1 MTSFSRSLFPPLKE
15 PGVISLLQSWPV
27 FVAEMVQPVEGA
39 DAGIGI
45 AALEDDNQLFCVIDP
60 YIGMAIDDLIAIFW
74 NGVKVHELKVKLED
88 LDKRLFFFLSI
99 PGIVS
104 GLATCHYQL
113 TRAGETVPDDPS
125 AQLTL
130 LVKLEPPGLKDK
142 EPHFPWHSE
151 LKMPG
156 LPQDVIDNGVTKP
169 WLVTGVPM
177 TIAPYPA
184 IAAGDIIRVKWGSVL
199 LLPHKVTPAEADGS
213 KPIVVTATSA
223 DILSGG
229 DSASLN
235 IQYEIHDRVW
245 NFCEKW
251 SKDTSVVVD
260 AGAARLD
267 PAIFKEAVDGQIALI
282 DLNQQPVT
290 LQILIKSNDEFDPG
304 DTLKITVIG
313 TPAPGSPS
321 KTLTAEATVGTPPYI
336 LEKLIPYDFVKLFA
350 RGTLDASY
358 TLHKQDGSD
367 PLSSKRTFAA
377 VIGDLSQLPAPTI
390 NELIGSILPFDILVA
405 TVVISYSTIANGDV
419 INLIWTGTKSD
430 GTTYL
435 HEEEYT
441 VSNDDQKAGSVT
453 IYVPGEHVLALKG
466 GSLKLFYRVSND
478 TPGQSGVSQSEFLL
492 VEVGTVQGTLPAPE
506 VEEAKNGIIDPTL
519 VHTQAHVLV
528 KPVNWVAGDKLTYHW
543 IGYTL
548 FGSTFGSV
556 PITMATVGKP
566 VRFRVDA
573 QFVSANIGYFVTV
586 IYTLWHAA
594 TGKYSYSLPTEVL
607 VGIPL
612 GLLPAP
618 KVVQAPN
625 GILNPMHALPNGVD
639 IECRYASMDET
650 LDTLGLKWRGTPG
663 GGTSEDLELPAEASG
678 TVKFHLPPS
687 FVGANIHRSVDVNYD
702 VKRYGLWTPSEILQ
716 LVIQNFQDPDKDLP
730 RPEVP
735 QAQNG
740 ELHVMELAGDARILV
755 KPWPFIIVGQLVWLY
770 VEGVTSA
777 GPYRIDVL
785 TAHKVDSTQV
795 TQGLN
800 QPLLKTELL
809 KLLHASRITV
819 TCKVI
824 FDNSTDEAAA
834 IVFPTLPLT
843 IRQHYEYVTPVI
855 TRVKNAQNVVIPE
868 AGQTYDKRLTIEGTA
883 TRAEK
888 VDVQIN
894 GVSRGTPPVDANS
907 AWTITVDLLEGLQRV
922 VAIALYD
929 ATDKD
934 SDPRTFTIKMAKN
947 PSITRVADSIG
958 SVGHN
963 GVTYDNSVTV
973 TVNADPNQS
982 VQLYNGAA
990 PIGAPITLDGNG
1002 NGTTSLSNL
1011 VQTTYS
1017 IKARANYGSQLE
1029 SPVHVFRVAAHLPV
1043 NLTSVRHSGGE
1054 LGHGGTTKDTAVYV
1068 SGTVTP
1074 FYSVQLFLNNAHMQ
1088 TLPSNAYGQWSSN
1101 PLAIPLGPNTAY
1113 ARAVATG
1120 QQSGARSFT
1129 RVVPLAPLIFNT
1141 NPVTLSGKTYILPA
1155 YPNVLPAFNP
1165 SNSVHHPATGGQ
1177 PGYRYASSNP
1187 GVAQVDGTGLVTA
1200 RGRGTATITAFD
1212 AANQSKSYTVT
1223 VTGVIHCIGL
1233 GSGVWAT
1240 ANSHAAANGARLPS
1254 LAELQEIFVAFGG
1267 RWPMGNHHYWSTDA
1281 SNFWW
1286 PWAKARTCQNLV
1298 TGARWA
1304 IKIPF
1309 DYSLIVALR

>member
-1 MTSFSRSLFPPLKE
+1 MTSFSRSLFPPLKA
-15 PGVISLLQSWPV
+15 PGLISFLQSWPV

-45 AALEDDNQLFCVIDP
+45 AALEDDNKLFCVIDP

-74 NGVKVHELKVKLED
+74 NGAKVHELKVKLED
-88 LDKRLFFFLSI
+88 LDKRLFFFLSV

-113 TRAGETVPDDPS
+113 TRVGETGPDDPS
-125 AQLTL
+125 AKLTL
-130 LVKLEPPGLKDK
+130 LVKLYRPARNDQ
-142 EPHFPWHSE
+142 EPHLPWHSRLE
-151 LKMPG
+151 MVQ
-156 LPQDVIDNGVTKP
+156 LPKDVIDNGVSKE
-169 WLVTGVPM
+169 WAAKGVPM
-177 TIAPYPA
+177 TIKRYLD
-184 IAAGDIIRVKWGSVL
+184 IAVRDVIQVKWGSVL
-199 LLPHKVTPAEADGS
+199 LKPHVVSQAEVDGTAD
-213 KPIVVTATSA
+213 IVITAEPA
-223 DILSGG
+223 DILTGG
-229 DSASLN
+229 DSPALK
-235 IQYEIHDRVW
+235 IQYEAYDEVW
-245 NFCEKW
+245 NYCEKW
-251 SKDTSVVVD
+251 SKDTSVLVD

-267 PAIFKEAVDGQIALI
+267 PPIFKEAVNGEIILK
-282 DLNQQPVT
+282 DLEQQPVT
-290 LQILIKSNDEFDPG
+290 LQTLIKSNDVFARG
-304 DTLKITVIG
+304 DTIRITVIG
-313 TPAPGSPS
+313 TPIPGSPS
-321 KTLTAEATVGTPPYI
+321 KTFTAEATVGTPPYI
-336 LEKLIPYDFVKLFA
+336 LEEPIPYDFVKLFT

-390 NELIGSILPFDILVA
+390 NEQIGNILPFDVMVA
-405 TVVISYSTIANGDV
+405 TVVITYVTIANGDV
-419 INLIWTGTKSD
+419 ITLIWMGTKSD

-441 VSNDDQKAGSVT
+441 VSDDDQKKGSVT
-453 IYVPGEHVLALKG
+453 IYVMGEHVLALKG

-506 VEEAKNGIIDPTL
+506 VEEAKNGVIDPTL

-528 KPVNWVAGDKLTYHW
+528 KPVNWVAGDRLTYHW

-548 FGSTFGSV
+548 FGSTQGSV
-556 PITMATVGKP
+556 PITTTTVGKP

-607 VGIPL
+607 VGIPV
-612 GLLPAP
+612 GLLPEP
-618 KVVQAPN
+618 TVVQAP
-625 GILNPMHALPNGVD
+625 GGKLNPMHALPNGVD
-639 IECRYASMDET
+639 IKCSYASMDET

-663 GGTSEDLELPAEASG
+663 AGTSEDLELPAESSG
-678 TVKFHLPPS
+678 TVTFHLSPK
-687 FVGANIHRSVDVNYD
+687 FVGANIHRSVDVSYD

-735 QAQNG
+735 QAKNS
-740 ELHVMELAGDARILV
+740 ELLVMELAGDASILV

-785 TAHKVDSTQV
+785 TAHKVDNTQV

-809 KLLHASRITV
+809 KLLHASPITV

-824 FDNSTDEAAA
+824 FDNSTDEDAA

-855 TRVKNAQNVVIPE
+855 TSVKNAQNVVIPE
-868 AGQTYDKRLTIEGTA
+868 AGQTYDKRLTIWGTA

-888 VDVQIN
+888 VDIQIN
-894 GVSRGTPPVDANS
+894 GVSKGTPLVDVNS
-907 AWTITVDLLEGLQRV
+907 TWTITVDLVEGLQRV

-958 SVGHN
+958 AVGHN
-963 GVTYDNSVTV
+963 GVTYDNSVAV

-1002 NGTTSLSNL
+1002 NGTTSLSSL

-1017 IKARANYGSQLE
+1017 LKARASYGSQLE
-1029 SPVHVFRVAAHLPV
+1029 SPVHVFTVRAHLPV
-1043 NLTSVRHSGGE
+1043 VLTSVRHSGGE
-1054 LGHGGTTKDTAVYV
+1054 LVHGGTTKDTAVYV

-1074 FYSVQLFLNNAHMQ
+1074 FYRVNLFLNNVHVQ
-1088 TLPSNAYGQWSSN
+1088 TLTANAYGQWSST
-1101 PLAIPLGPNTAY
+1101 PLGIPLGSNTVY

-1141 NPVTLSGKTYILPA
+1141 NPVTLGGKTYIIPGSGILP
-1155 YPNVLPAFNP
+1155 NFN
-1165 SNSVHHPATGGQ
+1165 SGNSVRHQATGGQ
-1177 PGYRYASSNP
+1177 PGYTYTSSNRN
-1187 GVAQVDGTGLVTA
+1187 VAEVDGTGLVTV
-1200 RGRGTATITAFD
+1200 RGRGTTTITAKD
-1212 AANQSKSYTVT
+1212 TASQYESYTVT

-1233 GSGVWAT
+1233 GNITWAV
-1240 ANSHAAANGARLPS
+1240 ANANAAANGARIPS
-1254 LAELQEIFVAFGG
+1254 LAELHEIWVAFGG
-1267 RWPMGNHHYWSTDA
+1267 RWPMGHHHYWSTDA

-1286 PWAKARTCQNLV
+1286 PWAQARTCKNLV
-1298 TGARWA
+1298 NGDQWA
-1304 IKIPF
+1304 IKLIH
-1309 DYSLIVALR
+1309 YSNGVGIR